1 MKKIAALFLLIFN
14 INSNEY
20 VTGSIVDYSGL
31 IKMPNARFKVE
42 GTTSFVYSRFEPYG
56 KYVFQFS
63 PFDWFEGSLFYT
75 DINSLGYPDF
85 ERSSGGGQS
94 QKDKGF
100 TLKTR
105 LIKEGECYGFGFSFC
120 DYLPNIAVGL
130 VDFAGTAV

>member
-20 VTGSIVDYSGL
+20 VTSSIVDYSGL
-31 IKMPNARFKVE
+31 IKMPNARFKEE
-42 GTTSFVYSRFEPYG
+42 GTTSFVYSRYDPYG

-85 ERSSGGGQS
+85 ERTGPGGQ
-94 QKDKGF
+94 
-100 TLKTR
+100 
-105 LIKEGECYGFGFSFC
+105 
-120 DYLPNIAVGL
+120 IAVIFIANIL
-130 VDFAGTAV
+130 LEALFAFCILSGF